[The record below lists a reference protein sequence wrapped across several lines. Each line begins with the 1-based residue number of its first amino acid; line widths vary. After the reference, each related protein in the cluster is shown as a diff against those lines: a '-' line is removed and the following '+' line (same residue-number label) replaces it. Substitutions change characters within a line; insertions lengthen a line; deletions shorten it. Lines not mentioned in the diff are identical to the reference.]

1 MISSVISPC
10 RLFTLYLMHTY
21 LSSLYL
27 DIQYIIVHFA
37 PHASRKSYLLHKY
50 TYLCSSLYLNIQYIQ
65 YTSPD
70 MLVLTCTILNY
81 NYTFSPLSVISAASV
96 GSHSW
101 GKLCMLCPS
110 RNGGLYGCQKQTGTP
125 ETQEG
130 LQFDASLK
138 RSNISTKTLL
148 NYSFGHGD
156 ILIVSWT

>member
-1 MISSVISPC
+1 M
-10 RLFTLYLMHTY
+10 
-21 LSSLYL
+21 SLPNAHIL
-27 DIQYIIVHFA
+27 LIFSFLRYIVYIVHFA

-50 TYLCSSLYLNIQYIQ
+50 TYLCSSRYLNIQYI
-65 YTSPD
+65 YIVHFAPHAS
-70 MLVLTCTILNY
+70 LTCTILNY

-138 RSNISTKTLL
+138 RSYISTK
-148 NYSFGHGD
+148 
-156 ILIVSWT
+156 LIFLCDSKYFDT